1 MSTFVFKAKRSNGE
15 IYKGERDAKDRF
27 DLYKMLKESG
37 DEAISVKE
45 KSGGFSFNINFNF
58 FNSIKMMDKI
68 TFSKN
73 LGSMISAGLAIS
85 RALSVMENQNKNKKV
100 KKIIGSLR
108 DEISSG
114 KTLSESMEMYKN
126 MFSPLVISMVKAG
139 EQSGMLAEALKVV
152 STQMEKSY
160 QLQKRI
166 KGALMYPSVVLAA
179 MVIIGIIML
188 TYIVPTL
195 MKTFKELNLALP
207 TPTKIVLFIS
217 DMIINNGIFILIVI
231 VILGCLAYFWSKS
244 LNGKNILHYIIIK
257 IPVIGNL
264 VKEVNSA
271 RTARSMSSL
280 ITSGVDVLEALRITK
295 DIVQNVHYK
304 KVIEQ
309 SAQAVEKGD
318 LISKVFHS
326 NEKLYPSFF
335 SEMIEVGEETGKIGE
350 MLLGV
355 AVYYEEDVDQR
366 TKDMSTIIEPVLM
379 VFIAVGVGFFAIAMI
394 SPMYSLVN
402 AI

>member
-27 DLYKMLKESG
+27 DLYKILKESG

-45 KSGGFSFNINFNF
+45 KSGGLSFNLNFNF

-217 DMIINNGIFILIVI
+217 DMIINNGIFILIIV
-231 VILGCLAYFWSKS
+231 VILGCLTYF
-244 LNGKNILHYIIIK
+244 
-257 IPVIGNL
+257 
-264 VKEVNSA
+264 
-271 RTARSMSSL
+271 
-280 ITSGVDVLEALRITK
+280 
-295 DIVQNVHYK
+295 
-304 KVIEQ
+304 
-309 SAQAVEKGD
+309 
-318 LISKVFHS
+318 
-326 NEKLYPSFF
+326 
-335 SEMIEVGEETGKIGE
+335 
-350 MLLGV
+350 
-355 AVYYEEDVDQR
+355 
-366 TKDMSTIIEPVLM
+366 
-379 VFIAVGVGFFAIAMI
+379 
-394 SPMYSLVN
+394 
-402 AI
+402 